1 MRARAFLALCAACLG
16 AATPLAA
23 QDVEP
28 VAPPI
33 EQVLEDGVLLPD
45 ALLRSSART
54 FPSILAAFEKE
65 AAARSDQLAAQG
77 AFDLM
82 LDAKA
87 YSRVTGFYSTIYVD
101 TKATQPLEQMGAE
114 VFASYRLSN
123 GSFPIYENYF
133 NTNEFGEIKIGGV
146 LPLLR
151 NSTIDSRR
159 FARRDAQ
166 LAASQAQ
173 LDVLLVKL
181 KVQAEALGAYWRWV
195 AAGREVGVYE
205 ELLEIAQARAI
216 GLNREFQEGAAPRI
230 AVVENEQNVLRRK
243 TLLAEAQRKF
253 ATASNSLGFYLR
265 GSGGQMIFPDRRH
278 LPGTDDLEGLP
289 PVERLVDTQ
298 LSQAV
303 ANRPELADLALSIER
318 AQAKIALRRNDLR
331 PRLDASAEISRDFG
345 PIGAGGSSFDSTDTV
360 VGVTFSVPLQRR
372 SAQGRLDRAEAE
384 LRALELDRQRVS
396 DELTVELENIVT
408 NLEAAMELS
417 SLAEAELAQARQM
430 VTAER
435 RRLALGAGDFFLVNV
450 REETAASAQISQIRA
465 ELNGRLSAAN
475 YDTAVMNL
483 DALGLR

>member
-1 MRARAFLALCAACLG
+1 MRTRAFLALCAVW
-16 AATPLAA
+16 AAITGPLAA
-23 QDVEP
+23 QNVEP
-28 VAPPI
+28 VVTPI
-33 EQVLEDGVLLPD
+33 ERVMEEGPLLPAD
-45 ALLRSSART
+45 LLRSSART

-65 AAARSDQLAAQG
+65 AAARSDQLAAEG

-82 LDAKA
+82 LDAQA
-87 YSRVTGFYSTIYVD
+87 YSRVTGTFSTIYLD
-101 TKATQPLEQMGAE
+101 TKATQPLEQSGAE

-123 GSFPIYENYF
+123 GRFPIYENIF

-151 NSTIDSRR
+151 NSSIDSRR
-159 FARRDAQ
+159 FARRDAE

-195 AAGREVGVYE
+195 AAGREVAVYE

-216 GLNREFQEGAAPRI
+216 GLDRQFQEGAAPRI
-230 AVVENEQNVLRRK
+230 ALVENEQNVLRRK
-243 TLLAEAQRKF
+243 TLLAEAQRRF

-265 GSGGQMIFPDRRH
+265 GNGGQMVVPTRRNLPDI
-278 LPGTDDLEGLP
+278 DELEGIP
-289 PVERLVDTQ
+289 PVDRLVAAE
-298 LSQAV
+298 LSEAV

-345 PIGAGGSSFDSTDTV
+345 PIGAGGSTFDSTDTV
-360 VGVTFSVPLQRR
+360 VGLTFSVPLQRR
-372 SAQGRLDRAEAE
+372 AAQGRLDRAEAE

-408 NLEAAMELS
+408 NLEAAVELS
-417 SLAEAELAQARQM
+417 SLAEAELAQAQQM

-435 RRLALGAGDFFLVNV
+435 RRFSLGAADFFLVNL

-475 YDTAVMNL
+475 YDTAVINL
-483 DALGLR
+483 EALGLE